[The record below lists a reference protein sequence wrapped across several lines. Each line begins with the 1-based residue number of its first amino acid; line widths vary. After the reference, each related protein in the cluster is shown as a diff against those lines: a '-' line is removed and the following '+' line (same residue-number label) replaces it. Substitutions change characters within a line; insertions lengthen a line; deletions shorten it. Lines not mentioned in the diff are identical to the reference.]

1 MEFFI
6 HSTKASDSAK
16 LQKLQ
21 KDYKLAGLGFYWK
34 VVELLMLCP
43 IKVHINSIMA
53 LRKGPISF
61 NVVKAIINDYDLFD
75 VDENNYVSLKIDKE
89 TGVGEKSLES
99 YLSFFSSSSRASGV
113 SHESRA
119 SSHVRTDAS
128 SDTHTDASSDV
139 CTPASS
145 SCEIKDKKT
154 KYIESEIERTQQMIN
169 NFYLKKCPHL
179 CKMEQQITAE
189 EIKRLLK
196 RYSETQ
202 IQDVLLAMENE
213 KKVYLEKRSVFQT
226 ALSWLKKRHGEGAD
240 RKKYYETLANTF
252 CY

>member
-43 IKVHINSIMA
+43 IKVHINSILA
-53 LRKGPISF
+53 LKESPISF

-75 VDENNYVSLKIDKE
+75 VDENNYVSLKIDKG

-113 SHESRA
+113 SHESRVSSRA
-119 SSHVRTDAS
+119 SSGA
-128 SDTHTDASSDV
+128 
-139 CTPASS
+139 CTPTRSS
-145 SCEIKDKKT
+145 YEEKDEKT
-154 KYIESEIERTQQMIN
+154 KYIESEIGRTQQMII
-169 NFYLKKCPHL
+169 NFLKKKCPHL

-189 EIKRLLK
+189 EYMRLLE

-226 ALSWLKKRHGEGAD
+226 ALSWLKKRHGEGVD
-240 RKKYYETLANTF
+240 RKRSYEALANTF